1 MGLSRKV
8 CLKFGNSRGS
18 FEAQAGDRGEGVSG
32 WLRVEQKQPP
42 ETTGPTP
49 TPAHT
54 WTPILHR
61 GMSRPVLLKVEP
73 GLDPRAP
80 VRPPVVL
87 LLEEGV
93 LTDWQGA
100 ARMFITTLVSCLSGG
115 TGARKRGHPVS

>member
-1 MGLSRKV
+1 M
-8 CLKFGNSRGS
+8 FGNSRGS

-42 ETTGPTP
+42 ETTGPSP
-49 TPAHT
+49 TLART
-54 WTPILHR
+54 CTPILHR

-87 LLEEGV
+87 LLEEEV

-100 ARMFITTLVSCLSGG
+100 ARMVITTLVSGSSGG
-115 TGARKRGHPVS
+115 KWARMRGHLVS